1 MGQSLWLLHDTPVRS
16 WPGHRKPLD
25 MHLCLSTSLTLGHLP
40 FDVLRKCK
48 RKAGV
53 ISSKRKSLVLIGT

>member
-1 MGQSLWLLHDTPVRS
+1 
-16 WPGHRKPLD
+16 